1 MAHLFLI
8 AGHGAGDSGAVGYGY
23 TEAERV
29 RALARRIVAYGG
41 SNVTLG
47 DTSRNWYADKGIRSL
62 NIPKSYQILELHM
75 DSGVATAK
83 GGHVIIKEGYSPD
96 QYDTALANFIGSF
109 FPGRANKVVGR
120 AHLANVNRAATK
132 GYSYRLLENGFITN
146 KTDLT
151 KFNEKIDDLAR
162 GILKSFGIAPA
173 APVAPVK
180 KKAEPIDGEIK
191 AGGVFQNKTDKFG
204 TISYQAH
211 MRGIGWGNWQSD
223 GLMVGSTGQ
232 NRRIE
237 ALHIKPVGETNV
249 VVHMKGIGNKEY
261 KNITKDTLIGTTGQ
275 NRRLEAIRITGKE
288 SFYLYRVHQKSIGWS
303 EWANNGEWA
312 GTTGKGLQMEA
323 LEIKK
328 SMFSVEPHVQSKG
341 WLSPRAAENIIGIT
355 GHALRLEAIRINPY
369 GKTIKAKA
377 HIQSKGWVDYGT
389 ITKDTIIGTVG
400 EKKRIEC
407 LCFEGDFEYRVHIQ
421 SSGWTDWTKADGV
434 ATLGTVGQELRIE
447 AIQFR

>member
-47 DTSRNWYADKGIRSL
+47 DTSRNWYADKGISSL

-75 DSGVATAK
+75 DSGVAMAK

-120 AHLANVNRAATK
+120 AHLANVNRAAAK
-132 GYSYRLLENGFITN
+132 GYSYRLLENGFISN
-146 KTDLT
+146 HEDLN
-151 KFNEKIDDLAR
+151 KFNSKIDDLAR
-162 GILKSFGIAPA
+162 GILKAFGITSA

-204 TISYQAH
+204 VISYQAH

-237 ALHIKPVGETNV
+237 ALHIKPDGETDV

-275 NRRLEAIRITGKE
+275 NRRLEAIRITG
-288 SFYLYRVHQKSIGWS
+288 
-303 EWANNGEWA
+303 
-312 GTTGKGLQMEA
+312 
-323 LEIKK
+323 
-328 SMFSVEPHVQSKG
+328 
-341 WLSPRAAENIIGIT
+341 
-355 GHALRLEAIRINPY
+355 HALHLEAIRINPY
-369 GKTIKAKA
+369 GKTIKAKV
-377 HIQSKGWVDYGT
+377 HIQSKGWVDYGM

-421 SSGWTDWTKADGV
+421 SSGWTDWTRADGV

>member
-1 MAHLFLI
+1 M
-8 AGHGAGDSGAVGYGY
+8 
-23 TEAERV
+23 
-29 RALARRIVAYGG
+29 
-41 SNVTLG
+41 
-47 DTSRNWYADKGIRSL
+47 RS
-62 NIPKSYQILELHM
+62 
-75 DSGVATAK
+75 A
-83 GGHVIIKEGYSPD
+83 
-96 QYDTALANFIGSF
+96 
-109 FPGRANKVVGR
+109 
-120 AHLANVNRAATK
+120 
-132 GYSYRLLENGFITN
+132 
-146 KTDLT
+146 
-151 KFNEKIDDLAR
+151 
-162 GILKSFGIAPA
+162 
-173 APVAPVK
+173 
-180 KKAEPIDGEIK
+180 
-191 AGGVFQNKTDKFG
+191 
-204 TISYQAH
+204 
-211 MRGIGWGNWQSD
+211 GWGAWQSD
-223 GLMVGSTGQ
+223 GLMVGSTNQ

-237 ALHIKPVGETNV
+237 ALHIQPVGETDV

-261 KNITKDTLIGTTGQ
+261 KNIAKDTLIGTTGQ
-275 NRRLEAIRITGKE
+275 NRRLEAIRVTGKE

-341 WLSPRAAENIIGIT
+341 WLSPKAAENVIGIT

-377 HIQSKGWVDYGT
+377 HIQSKGWVDYGM

-421 SSGWTDWTKADGV
+421 GSGWTDWTRADGV

>member
-1 MAHLFLI
+1 MAHLFII

-47 DTSRNWYADKGIRSL
+47 DTSRNWYADKGISSL

-75 DSGVATAK
+75 DSGVSTAK

-120 AHLANVNRAATK
+120 AHLANVNRAAAK

-146 KTDLT
+146 QGDLN
-151 KFNEKIDDLAR
+151 KFNSKIDDLAR
-162 GILKSFGIAPA
+162 GILKAFGISSA
-173 APVAPVK
+173 APVASAKKTEPV
-180 KKAEPIDGEIK
+180 DGEIK
-191 AGGVFQNKTDKFG
+191 SGGAFQNKTDKFG

-237 ALHIKPVGETNV
+237 ALHIKPDGETDV
-249 VVHMKGIGNKEY
+249 VVHMKEIGNKEY
-261 KNITKDTLIGTTGQ
+261 KNIKKDTLIRTTGQ

-328 SMFSVEPHVQSKG
+328 SMFSVEPYV
-341 WLSPRAAENIIGIT
+341 
-355 GHALRLEAIRINPY
+355 
-369 GKTIKAKA
+369 
-377 HIQSKGWVDYGT
+377 QSKGWVDYGM

-421 SSGWTDWTKADGV
+421 SSGWTDWTRADGV

>member
-47 DTSRNWYADKGIRSL
+47 DTNRNWYADKGISSL

-75 DSGVATAK
+75 DSGVSTAK

-120 AHLANVNRAATK
+120 AHLANVNRAAAK
-132 GYSYRLLENGFITN
+132 GYNYRLLENGFITN

-151 KFNEKIDDLAR
+151 KFNDEIDDLAR
-162 GILKSFGIAPA
+162 GILKSFGIVSA

-204 TISYQAH
+204 VISYQAH

-237 ALHIKPVGETNV
+237 ALHIKPDGETDV
-249 VVHMKGIGNKEY
+249 VVHMKSIGNKEY

-312 GTTGKGLQMEA
+312 GTIGKGLQMEA
-323 LEIKK
+323 LQIKK

-341 WLSPRAAENIIGIT
+341 WLSPKAAENVIGIT

-421 SSGWTDWTKADGV
+421 GSGWTDWTKADGV

>member
-1 MAHLFLI
+1 
-8 AGHGAGDSGAVGYGY
+8 
-23 TEAERV
+23 
-29 RALARRIVAYGG
+29 
-41 SNVTLG
+41 
-47 DTSRNWYADKGIRSL
+47 
-62 NIPKSYQILELHM
+62 
-75 DSGVATAK
+75 
-83 GGHVIIKEGYSPD
+83 
-96 QYDTALANFIGSF
+96 
-109 FPGRANKVVGR
+109 
-120 AHLANVNRAATK
+120 
-132 GYSYRLLENGFITN
+132 
-146 KTDLT
+146 
-151 KFNEKIDDLAR
+151 
-162 GILKSFGIAPA
+162 
-173 APVAPVK
+173 
-180 KKAEPIDGEIK
+180 
-191 AGGVFQNKTDKFG
+191 
-204 TISYQAH
+204 

-237 ALHIKPVGETNV
+237 ALHIKPNGETDV
-249 VVHMKGIGNKEY
+249 VIHMKGTGNKEY
-261 KNITKDTLIGTTGQ
+261 KNITKDTLLGTVGQ

-323 LEIKK
+323 LQIKK

-341 WLSPRAAENIIGIT
+341 WLSPKAAEKVIGIT

-369 GKTIKAKA
+369 GKTIKAKV
-377 HIQSKGWVDYGT
+377 HIQSKGWVDYGM

-421 SSGWTDWTKADGV
+421 SSGWTDWTRADGV